1 METPITS
8 QEVAVGLLKLEK
20 PERQTEL
27 HKEEMA
33 VTVFP
38 HQSPAQRS
46 LAPEV
51 GAVQYHPAQVE
62 RLEQVEPVEAETE
75 ACVTLTAHLEQQ
87 TPEAVE
93 AVADSVLATGTV
105 GQEVPV

>member
-1 METPITS
+1 MKPV
-8 QEVAVGLLKLEK
+8 VAVEQVKLEK

-46 LAPEV
+46 LAPE
-51 GAVQYHPAQVE
+51 AVVVRYHPPQAE

-75 ACVTLTAHLEQQ
+75 ACVTLTAHLERQ

-93 AVADSVLATGTV
+93 VEADSRLGTV
-105 GQEVPV
+105 TVELAVPVL